1 MLDDMERA
9 YKLRQDVDRCED
21 LESEEKAMVNLAA
34 QEYDAMKIL
43 STIPEHT
50 ELYKF
55 KLEQYKQVSNARAK
69 AEIYLQEQRLNRL
82 NKNFEM
88 QARDAERKQR
98 HDDWMDDQK
107 RALYQHKVADMA
119 GQVGRVPPSE
129 RSAEMVDAN
138 TMPVKPTT
146 LLNSVSL
153 TVDEQ
158 AQAAH

>member
-107 RALYQHKVADMA
+107 RALY
-119 GQVGRVPPSE
+119 
-129 RSAEMVDAN
+129 
-138 TMPVKPTT
+138 
-146 LLNSVSL
+146 
-153 TVDEQ
+153 
-158 AQAAH
+158 